1 MSQRIANIADNRA
14 SFIDFTTAASKPQ
27 AGGGSEGGR
36 VAAQTGLARQIGFA
50 LRHRNL
56 EGIKVGFPGGRAGYV
71 FCIG

>member
-36 VAAQTGLARQIGFA
+36 VAAQTGLARQIG
-50 LRHRNL
+50 LPC
-56 EGIKVGFPGGRAGYV
+56 GIGISEVSRCWGFPVVGPDTYSV
-71 FCIG
+71 

>member
-1 MSQRIANIADNRA
+1 MPQRIANIADNRA

-50 LRHRNL
+50 LRHKNR
-56 EGIKVGFPGGRAGYV
+56 EVSRWGFPAVGPDTYSV
-71 FCIG
+71 